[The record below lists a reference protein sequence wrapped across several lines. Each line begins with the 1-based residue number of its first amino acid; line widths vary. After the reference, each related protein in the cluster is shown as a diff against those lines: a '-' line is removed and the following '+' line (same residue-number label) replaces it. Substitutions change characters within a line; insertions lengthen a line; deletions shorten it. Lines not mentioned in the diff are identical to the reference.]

1 MSAINQL
8 TETSVKPWGY
18 FFSDSLS
25 GVAEGKNVEET
36 SNVTPIGAST
46 KVQAFW
52 LLVWMAK

>member
-1 MSAINQL
+1 MSAMNQL

-18 FFSDSLS
+18 FFSESLS

-36 SNVTPIGAST
+36 STPIGAST